1 MRNPESSQLSP
12 ISFRNCPH
20 ISAIIF
26 AVSLG
31 CSLFLSGI
39 AQAADLTWTNG
50 NAGWDAAV
58 NWSPNA
64 VPGGGDRAIF
74 NDNAAIAGYAIGL
87 TISNDVV
94 GNVLFNATT
103 KGMFWKNSTNILTVL
118 NNFILDET
126 SGATAIDTLRTGTI
140 VVTNTSGNAV
150 FNVGSYT
157 DGGKG
162 LLTMAHQNLAGDTT
176 ITNYPFLLANSFLV
190 TSNSTFLF
198 NAGTLTT
205 FGGSIDAGATLTFT
219 AFAAVAND
227 IATWNVLGG
236 TNAITYAGVG
246 AASGATELAFT
257 AGGTVNINI
266 ISTNTLLTVGGGQ
279 LDIGWNGFVNMIVSN
294 GGQLANSGTLYL
306 SRNGASCSNNTLTVT
321 GPGSLVT
328 VSNEMFVGNA
338 AKNNRVT
345 ISAGGV
351 ISSATGRMG
360 EGAGSSNNVVVITG
374 AGSQWKTAN
383 FLGIGDSGLGN
394 TMIISNGGQM
404 INLGTFTRLGLN
416 ATSVGNSLFVDGA
429 GSQLSAT
436 NAVFIVGNSG
446 TLQSVTVKNAGQI
459 MSLGVNV
466 GAGVGSSNNTILVTG
481 TNSSWIANGLLTIGT
496 GDQGNQVIVTN
507 AGLFAAGNIDVTPSN
522 KAGAFVT
529 VAGGTLLAT
538 NSVSGAVLRVGG
550 FNLLGT
556 VTLNGGT
563 ITIDQLMLTN
573 GAASVFNF
581 NAGVLNVK
589 TSMVANGSAFVV
601 GDGVDSATLNL
612 LAFSHTYGNGLSI
625 SSNATLTGVGT
636 IVGNTT
642 LANGATLAP
651 GSGVGTLTAG
661 NNLILNN
668 GAVLEY
674 DLGTSS
680 DLTVVGGNLTLGGTL
695 NINDAGGFGVGT
707 YTLFTYAGGLT
718 YNGVTI
724 GATPNASLY
733 YAIDT
738 GTVGQVNLDVA
749 YTAPAGPISGSSP
762 VNDGDS
768 GVSYSISSVANAT
781 NYTWTVPAGATI
793 ASGQGTT
800 SITVN
805 FGCSAV
811 SGNITVTPSN
821 GSGSGTSSSLPVTVN
836 GVGAAGGISGNAAVC
851 AGASGVTYS
860 IGSVSGA
867 TTYTWSVP
875 GDATITGGQGSTSI
889 TVTWGSTSGNV
900 SVTPANANGCVGT
913 SSSLPVT
920 VNASPTAFN
929 VTGGGAYCSGGSGV
943 VVGLDGSQSGVNYQ
957 LQVNGSPTGSP
968 VAGNGSAI
976 SFSSQSATGTYT
988 VVAANATTGCT
999 SSMSGS
1005 TTVTVNPNPTVFN
1018 VTGGGTYCSGGGG
1031 ATVGLDGSQSG
1042 VNYQLQ
1048 LNNVNTGSP
1057 VAGTGG
1063 ALSFVNQTG
1072 VGTYTVVATDGTTG
1086 CTTNMNGSAAVTL
1099 TDPFVCWQLQYFGC
1113 TNCPQADA
1121 AADPD
1126 GDGQNNLAEFLAGTV
1141 PTNSAS
1147 VLRITS
1153 AVTSGANVTLTWST
1167 AGGHTNIVQVT
1178 TGAPDGSYSTNGF
1191 VDIAGSLTIVG
1202 GSGDTSANY
1211 VDAGGAT
1218 NTPARYYRVR
1228 LVP

>member
-1 MRNPESSQLSP
+1 MGMS
-12 ISFRNCPH
+12 
-20 ISAIIF
+20 
-26 AVSLG
+26 
-31 CSLFLSGI
+31 
-39 AQAADLTWTNG
+39 
-50 NAGWDAAV
+50 GWDTAV
-58 NWSPNA
+58 NWSPNGI
-64 VPGGGDRAIF
+64 PGDGDRAIF
-74 NDNAAIAGYAIGL
+74 NENAATLNYAIGL

-94 GNVLFNATT
+94 GNVLFNGVT
-103 KGMFWKNSTNILTVL
+103 KGMFWKNSTNTLTVL
-118 NNFILDET
+118 NNFILDQT

-140 VVTNTSGNAV
+140 VVTNSSGTAV

-157 DGGKG
+157 SGGKG
-162 LLTMAHQNLAGDTT
+162 LLTMAHQLLAGDTT
-176 ITNYPFLLANSFLV
+176 ITNYPYLIANSFLV

-205 FGGSIDAGATLTFT
+205 FGGSIDGGVNATFT
-219 AFAAVAND
+219 AFAPAASD
-227 IATWNVLGG
+227 IATWNILGG
-236 TNAITYAGVG
+236 TNAITYIGTTE
-246 AASGATELAFT
+246 ATELAFT
-257 AGGTVNINI
+257 AGGTVNVNVIG
-266 ISTNTLLTVGGGQ
+266 TNTLLTVGGGQ

-294 GGQLANSGTLYL
+294 GGQIVNSGTLYL
-306 SRNGASCSNNTLTVT
+306 SRNGGSCSNNTLTVT

-328 VSNEMFVGNA
+328 VGNEMFVGNA
-338 AKNNRVT
+338 AKSNRVT
-345 ISAGGV
+345 ISSGGV
-351 ISSATGRMG
+351 ISSVTGRMG

-374 AGSQWKTAN
+374 TGSQWKTAN
-383 FLGIGDSGLGN
+383 FLAIGDSGPAN
-394 TMIISNGGQM
+394 SMIISNGGQV
-404 INLGTFTRLGLN
+404 INSGTFTRLGLN
-416 ATSVGNSLFVDGA
+416 ATSVGNSLFVDGT
-429 GSQLSAT
+429 GSQLLST
-436 NAVFIVGNSG
+436 NAVFTVGNSG

-459 MSLGVNV
+459 MSLGVSV

-481 TNSSWIANGLLTIGT
+481 ANSSWTANGLLTVGT
-496 GDQGNQVIVTN
+496 GDQGNQVIVSN

-538 NSVSGAVLRVGG
+538 NSVSGAVLRAGG

-625 SSNATLTGVGT
+625 SANATLTGVGT

-651 GSGVGTLTAG
+651 GSGVGTLVVG
-661 NNLILNN
+661 NNLIVNN
-668 GAVLEY
+668 GAVLDY

-680 DLTVVGGNLTLGGTL
+680 DLTAVGGNLTLGGTL

-718 YNGVTI
+718 YNGVII
-724 GATPNASLY
+724 GTTPNAGLY

-749 YTAPAGPISGSSP
+749 NTAPAGPISGSSP

-768 GVSYSISSVANAT
+768 GVGYSISSVANAT

-800 SITVN
+800 SITVD

-821 GSGSGTSSSLPVTVN
+821 GGGDGASSSLPVTVN
-836 GVGAAGGISGNAAVC
+836 GVDAAGSISGTTAVC
-851 AGASGVTYS
+851 AGSSGVTYS
-860 IGSVSGA
+860 ISSVSGA

-875 GDATITGGQGSTSI
+875 GDATITSGQGSISI
-889 TVTWGSTSGNV
+889 TVAWGSTSGNV
-900 SVTPANANGCVGT
+900 LVTPANANGCAGT

-920 VNASPTAFN
+920 VNPNPTAFN
-929 VTGGGAYCSGGSGV
+929 VTGGGAYC
-943 VVGLDGSQSGVNYQ
+943 
-957 LQVNGSPTGSP
+957 
-968 VAGNGSAI
+968 A
-976 SFSSQSATGTYT
+976 
-988 VVAANATTGCT
+988 
-999 SSMSGS
+999 SGS
-1005 TTVTVNPNPTVFN
+1005 
-1018 VTGGGTYCSGGGG
+1018 G
-1031 ATVGLDGSQSG
+1031 ATVGLDGSQAG

-1048 LNNVNTGSP
+1048 LNSVNTGSP
-1057 VAGTGG
+1057 VAGTGS

-1086 CTTNMNGSAAVTL
+1086 CTTTMNGSATVTL

-1126 GDGQNNLAEFLAGTV
+1126 GDGQNNLAEFLAGTI
-1141 PTNSAS
+1141 PTNSVS

-1153 AVTSGANVTLTWST
+1153 AVTSGANVTLIWST
-1167 AGGHTNIVQVT
+1167 AGGHTNIVQVS
-1178 TGAPDGSYSTNGF
+1178 TGASDGSYNTNGF

-1211 VDAGGAT
+1211 VDVGGAT
-1218 NTPARYYRVR
+1218 NAPSRYYRVR